1 MLRYVGV
8 SSDRAVRLRELAD
21 LGCAVTVERELGT
34 DDDIC
39 VVSLGERR
47 VLGRGTTA
55 DAAVAD
61 ALAQWDEAD
70 A

>member
-39 VVSLGERR
+39 VVTLGERR
-47 VLGRGTTA
+47 VLGRGKTPD
-55 DAAVAD
+55 DAVGD
-61 ALAQWDEAD
+61 ALAQWDEAG